1 LPISFQRFFCSK
13 RKKTKKKLAVV
24 ILWFIFDSSCA
35 SKALKQNLRQTKINN
50 MKTLIKSA
58 IIGLALAGLAQATP
72 SSYVTQNLTQNV
84 SATSSSFTFNQFDS
98 TLGTLSAVDLIINS
112 STLQGSVTLTRSSG
126 TRIYTDLSAQ
136 LLLAGG
142 ATLLPDLTNNE
153 YASPAL
159 SFLRTPS
166 GDFTMNGANTSRTFT
181 VNGTT
186 QSLIGASP
194 VTLSINSSVFANYT
208 GSGTVLYTSSIL
220 EGDENTGT
228 GSTALDPSNLL
239 SPTSLTLRYTYTPS
253 SGPSAVPE
261 PGQVAA
267 SLLLLGGIGGYVF
280 IKRRRKSAVAAA

>member
-1 LPISFQRFFCSK
+1 
-13 RKKTKKKLAVV
+13 
-24 ILWFIFDSSCA
+24 
-35 SKALKQNLRQTKINN
+35 

-58 IIGLALAGLAQATP
+58 IIGLALAGVAQAVP
-72 SSYVTQNLTQNV
+72 SSSYVTQNLTQNV
-84 SATSSSFTFNQFDS
+84 SATTSSFTFNQFDS

-112 STLQGSVTLTRSSG
+112 STLQGSVTLTRTSG
-126 TRIYTDLSAQ
+126 TRIFTELNAQ

-142 ATLLPDLTNNE
+142 ATLLPDLTDGE

-194 VTLSINSSVFANYT
+194 VTLNINSSVFANYT

-220 EGDENTGT
+220 EGDDNTGT

>member
-1 LPISFQRFFCSK
+1 
-13 RKKTKKKLAVV
+13 
-24 ILWFIFDSSCA
+24 
-35 SKALKQNLRQTKINN
+35 

-142 ATLLPDLTNNE
+142 ATLLPDLTTNE